1 MWKLCSKH
9 ITLSW
14 LTFGNLGDKIQVEVI
29 QVDIHLL
36 AGFTACLLHFRSKHE
51 LFTLFYI
58 WWNVTHVNLSI
69 LIAHL
74 LHRLLYF
81 RFTGG
86 DNTQQLFVLRVL
98 HMQGTFNKPNLGT
111 NLNYLR
117 NAGSLQKTW
126 AKYVRTRLRD
136 HITTSASSQPS
147 TQFLLEQNQAILTY
161 SLRVSGTAILSSW
174 ALS

>member
-1 MWKLCSKH
+1 
-9 ITLSW
+9 
-14 LTFGNLGDKIQVEVI
+14 
-29 QVDIHLL
+29 
-36 AGFTACLLHFRSKHE
+36 
-51 LFTLFYI
+51 
-58 WWNVTHVNLSI
+58 
-69 LIAHL
+69 
-74 LHRLLYF
+74 
-81 RFTGG
+81 
-86 DNTQQLFVLRVL
+86 
-98 HMQGTFNKPNLGT
+98 MQGAFNKPNLST

-136 HITTSASSQPS
+136 HITTTTSSQTS